1 MPNYSNDY
9 LGQKI
14 KAIEADVQEIE
25 GHIHAGERWF
35 GLAAS
40 VSGETHLADRIGA
53 GAATAECAV
62 VVIDA
67 GNDDWG
73 TWTQI
78 LGSSDTPV
86 HTGAKH
92 YSFRQVHITDT
103 ETRAQR
109 YMFQVAFQ
117 EDAPA
122 DDPGDTDVY
131 TEHEFTSSG
140 IAALETIPPVTIQS
154 PHAASGT
161 KAWMR
166 SRAPNVNTSTMSF
179 YFSLREHF

>member
-1 MPNYSNDY
+1 MARRRKN
-9 LGQKI
+9 
-14 KAIEADVQEIE
+14 EAVE
-25 GHIHAGERWF
+25 G
-35 GLAAS
+35 S
-40 VSGETHLADRIGA
+40 
-53 GAATAECAV
+53 GAATATSTSSEVAAA
-62 VVIDA
+62 DA
-67 GNDDWG
+67 
-73 TWTQI
+73 T
-78 LGSSDTPV
+78 
-86 HTGAKH
+86 
-92 YSFRQVHITDT
+92 
-103 ETRAQR
+103 
-109 YMFQVAFQ
+109 
-117 EDAPA
+117 A